1 MQQFI
6 DHTVSG
12 AVGAA
17 VLGAAG
23 VAGAVVSCGVSFLT
37 KTKVGKAA
45 LQVAEKV
52 GALGLYGEI
61 ESSQQK
67 NG

>member
-45 LQVAEKV
+45 LQVADK
-52 GALGLYGEI
+52 GRCIGSLWR
-61 ESSQQK
+61 
-67 NG
+67 N